1 MAYLGEYKKNGLVVP
16 IMAPYNPYT
25 RTFDGQN
32 TNEFSMNLNVIV
44 NEVLCTFMFV
54 SVVLVVKGKHTAGDA
69 KGIRGLI
76 ACCLTLMSNLASTS
90 RLGASYNPAVGIS
103 LTLNSIW
110 LL

>member
-1 MAYLGEYKKNGLVVP
+1 MAYLGEYKKNGVVVP

-76 ACCLTLMSNLASTS
+76 ACCLTLMSNLTLS
-90 RLGASYNPAVGIS
+90 RSN
-103 LTLNSIW
+103 
-110 LL
+110 